1 MIALVYFTAFCWVLA
16 ASGYIA
22 DRPKQPA
29 LLMALDVIVVMLLI
43 FGFANDWFRWA
54 VHQLT
59 AAQLMERLAGVA
71 AVSALSTFV
80 GRWKLILMGWR
91 AARWVKHLFS
101 AVSITTTRK
110 A

>member
-16 ASGYIA
+16 AGGYIA

-80 GRWKLILMGWR
+80 GSWKIILMGWR
-91 AARWVKHLFS
+91 ASRWVKHLFS

>member
-16 ASGYIA
+16 AGGYIA
-22 DRPKQPA
+22 DRPKQPVF
-29 LLMALDVIVVMLLI
+29 LMVLDAIVVMLLI

-71 AVSALSTFV
+71 VVSALSTFV
-80 GRWKLILMGWR
+80 GSWKIILMGWR
-91 AARWVKHLFS
+91 AGRWVKHLFS
-101 AVSITTTRK
+101 TVSITTTRK